1 MGFADRHRHWLRAY
15 QHCTR
20 GQPSWFAFRDWQIG
34 SQFTNRTRQP
44 DASRL
49 PADLVRRVRQLC
61 RARRAFFYLIVSS
74 FPLALLVAVEAG
86 RSQLGSLSCKY
97 VTENRISS
105 MTTSDKLAWHFQFVY
120 IQVMSRWSAME
131 LR

>member
-49 PADLVRRVRQLC
+49 
-61 RARRAFFYLIVSS
+61 
-74 FPLALLVAVEAG
+74 VAVEAG
-86 RSQLGSLSCKY
+86 AVAVRLS
-97 VTENRISS
+97 
-105 MTTSDKLAWHFQFVY
+105 
-120 IQVMSRWSAME
+120 E
-131 LR
+131 LRVRYRRQNVLDDDI

>member
-86 RSQLGSLSCKY
+86 AVAVRLS
-97 VTENRISS
+97 E
-105 MTTSDKLAWHFQFVY
+105 L
-120 IQVMSRWSAME
+120 QVRYRKQNF
-131 LR
+131 LDDDI